1 MNREMFKNK
10 ILHSI
15 NCQLLPD
22 DVTINTMTIICD
34 TNIQFNI
41 KNISSYIDSS
51 FIHKKKV
58 KKIKKNKKS
67 FFNQVTLCVMVES
80 KKEKPVNL
88 KLFSNGSMQMTG
100 CKTIDNAL
108 DTLEK
113 MFIELQKVK
122 GFLDIKTLK
131 IIDKP
136 FCDNIDC
143 LNYGAVKNIRV
154 EMIVSK
160 FTYPCKINRPLL
172 FELLQKNQIEC
183 DYDPERHASVDLKI
197 LFDEKK
203 ISVFIFEK
211 GSIVITGARN
221 CKQIEHAYNFT
232 NTFLLKNH
240 KVISKKN
247 LGQNDIEKYLEI

>member
-1 MNREMFKNK
+1 MNREFLRNK
-10 ILHSI
+10 VLNDIQ
-15 NCQLLPD
+15 CQLLPD
-22 DVTINTMTIICD
+22 DVVINTMTICCD

-41 KNISSYIDSS
+41 NNIASFIDSS

-100 CKTIDNAL
+100 CKTVDNAL
-108 DTLEK
+108 DTIEK
-113 MFIELQKVK
+113 IFIELKK
-122 GFLDIKTLK
+122 IKATIDRKTLK
-131 IIDKP
+131 IIEKP
-136 FCDNIDC
+136 FCDDINSLSYNSI
-143 LNYGAVKNIRV
+143 KNLRV

-172 FELLQKNQIEC
+172 FELLANENIEC
-183 DYDPERHASVDLKI
+183 KYDPELHASVDLK
-197 LFDEKK
+197 LTFGEKK

-221 CKQIEHAYNFT
+221 CKQILFAYNFI
-232 NTFLLKNH
+232 NTYLLKNH
-240 KVISKKN
+240 KIISRKN
-247 LGQNDIEKYLEI
+247 IGQNDIEKYL